1 MPIEELESE
10 LERQRRISLSERE
23 ALVEEHA
30 ASLRRLELQFESRE
44 AEFEAARWVT
54 HSPHTQPTSQPASQ
68 LLLGLLGCLRS
79 SGQLLRRCYTHLP
92 SPYGSTTTPTRLC
105 AAIHTFPPH
114 MVVLLLVCVLRR

>member
-68 LLLGLLGCLRS
+68 PATPRTTGMLAQLSPDTQALL
-79 SGQLLRRCYTHLP
+79 YTPSLP
-92 SPYGSTTTPTRLC
+92 MWHYYYYYSFVR
-105 AAIHTFPPH
+105 
-114 MVVLLLVCVLRR
+114 

>member
-1 MPIEELESE
+1 VPIEELESE

-54 HSPHTQPTSQPASQ
+54 HSPHTQPTSQPASR

-92 SPYGSTTTPTRLC
+92 SPCGTTTPTRLC

-114 MVVLLLVCVLRR
+114 VVLLLLLVCALRR